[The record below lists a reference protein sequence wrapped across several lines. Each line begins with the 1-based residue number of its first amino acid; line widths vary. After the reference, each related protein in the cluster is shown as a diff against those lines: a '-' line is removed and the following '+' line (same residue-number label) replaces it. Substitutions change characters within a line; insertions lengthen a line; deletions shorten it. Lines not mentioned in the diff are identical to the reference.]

1 MSGRKLL
8 RHERSGGVY
17 TVRGGLILVHVQSAD
32 MLTLSCGHIVEPWRH
47 CVCAVSAGHFR
58 AIVGIARVFAV
69 RSELDCTAWRLER
82 VHHVHFQFKERRGAA
97 QLLLHGVILCVR
109 TANAVAHIEHD

>member
-1 MSGRKLL
+1 MFGRKLL
-8 RHERSGGVY
+8 RHERSGGIY
-17 TVRGGLILVHVQSAD
+17 TVRCGLILVHVQSAN
-32 MLTLSCGHIVEPWRH
+32 MLTLSCGHVVEPWCH
-47 CVCAVSAGHFR
+47 CVRSVSAGHISP
-58 AIVGIARVFAV
+58 IVGIARVFAV

-82 VHHVHFQFKERRGAA
+82 VHHVHFQLEERRGAA